1 MQHYALSHQ
10 SSLQMLAQKSQRI
23 LELEAQ
29 QVELRQNQLNVVV
42 QLQER
47 NIDPEEEALL
57 REQLELLS
65 KLEVPIHMLL
75 ARYKGKE
82 RREKQKRTS
91 RRQAIRII

>member
-1 MQHYALSHQ
+1 
-10 SSLQMLAQKSQRI
+10 MLAQKSQRI

-57 REQLELLS
+57 KEQLELLS

-75 ARYKGKE
+75 AKYKGKE
-82 RREKQKRTS
+82 REEKRWKTS
-91 RRQAIRII
+91 HRQIRRVR

>member
-1 MQHYALSHQ
+1 
-10 SSLQMLAQKSQRI
+10 MLAQKSQRI

-75 ARYKGKE
+75 ARYKRKE
-82 RREKQKRTS
+82 RKEKQKRTS
-91 RRQAIRII
+91 RRQAIRVI

>member
-1 MQHYALSHQ
+1 
-10 SSLQMLAQKSQRI
+10 MLAQKNQRI

-42 QLQER
+42 QLQKR
-47 NIDPEEEALL
+47 SIDPEEEALL

-82 RREKQKRTS
+82 RKERQKKAS
-91 RRQAIRII
+91 RRQVIRVI